1 MRKICFVLFEG
12 QKRNVVLPFLMLL
25 FICFPATSAIAQ
37 CTGCTVT
44 GPTSGNFTFVTG
56 QVVCFTANATLSD
69 VTFQTGSKMCIAPG
83 VTVVI
88 QNNINSAGNIKIEVY
103 GTLQTNQ
110 PVTFNANVDILVANG
125 GTLKGGPS
133 GTTNFNLNGP
143 GNNMFLNRGTVQV
156 GVISFLN
163 GTATNIIDNYN
174 EMDIHNNINISG
186 TTRFRNNGNL
196 IIGASFNNNS
206 QSNFINCAYF
216 EADSGFNLGGGFVIN
231 TGDFRVL
238 SQRID
243 YGGST
248 ARMENYGTVYV
259 NGVINLG
266 GGNCI
271 YHNEGKT
278 EITGSF
284 QNDGNITGPTS
295 ASKRGYFIWNGKAV
309 MNNGTIG
316 PNLDLKNSSGTSN
329 ASSLFNN
336 LAGVTIQPSV
346 SFDCISSGN
355 CSASLV
361 TTGAVCRN
369 PDGSIPC
376 DITNPGNINGSCSG
390 VNNLAFTL
398 NLAGT
403 NVGTTYTVSGATPSS
418 GTYGVATVFTIANGA
433 DGTNK
438 AIQVTDASSAACTT
452 SITIIGA
459 SCSADM
465 KIEKTVNNL
474 NPLVGSK
481 VVFTLTATNLGAANA
496 SGIIVND
503 MLPSGYTYLSS
514 STATGSYNASNGN
527 WSIGNL
533 ANAGTATLTITA
545 KVKSTGIYLNTATV
559 TSTTSDPVPGNNA
572 STATVVPKRLLV
584 TNPMIHQKTK

>member
-1 MRKICFVLFEG
+1 MEKNYIALGKTKKKNYSLIFFLISLILFTS
-12 QKRNVVLPFLMLL
+12 LS
-25 FICFPATSAIAQ
+25 ATAQ

-44 GPTSGNFTFVTG
+44 GPTSGNFTFSTG
-56 QVVCFTANATLSD
+56 QVVCFTSNAVLSD
-69 VTFQTGSKMCIAPG
+69 VTFQTGSKMCVAPG
-83 VTVVI
+83 VTVII
-88 QNNINSAGNIKIEVY
+88 QNNINSSGNIKIEVH

-110 PVTFNANVDILVANG
+110 PVTFNANVDILVASG
-125 GTLKGGPS
+125 GTLKGGSS

-143 GNNMFLNRGTVQV
+143 GNNLFVNRGDVQV
-156 GVISFLN
+156 GVISFLSA
-163 GTATNIIDNYN
+163 TATNIIDNYDQ
-174 EMDIHNNINISG
+174 MDIHNNINISG
-186 TTRFRNNGNL
+186 VTRFRNNGNL

-216 EADSGFNLGGGFVIN
+216 EAASGFNLGGGFVIN
-231 TGDFRVL
+231 TGNFRVL

-243 YGGST
+243 YGGSS

-266 GGNCI
+266 GGGCV
-271 YHNEGKT
+271 YYNEGRT
-278 EITGSF
+278 ELTSSF

-295 ASKRGYFIWNGKAV
+295 SSKRGYFVWSGKAV

-329 ASSLFNN
+329 ASSMFNN
-336 LAGVTIQPSV
+336 LGGVTIQPSI
-346 SFDCISSGN
+346 SFDCASSTN
-355 CSASLV
+355 CTAPLV

-376 DITNPGNINGSCSG
+376 NITNPGNINGSCSG
-390 VNNLAFTL
+390 GNNLVFTL
-398 NLAGT
+398 NLTGT
-403 NVGTTYTVSGATPSS
+403 NIGATYNVAGATPST
-418 GTYGVATVFTIANGA
+418 GTYGVATIFTIANGA

-438 AIQVTDASSAACTT
+438 SVIVTDGSDSNCNT

-474 NPLVGSK
+474 RPLVGSK
-481 VVFTLTATNLGAANA
+481 VTFTLTATNLGPANA
-496 SGIIVND
+496 TGVVVHD
-503 MLPSGYTYLSS
+503 ALPSGYIFLSS
-514 STATGSYNASNGN
+514 STTTGSYNTSNGN
-527 WSIGNL
+527 WTIGNL
-533 ANAGTATLTITA
+533 ANNGIAVLTITA
-545 KVKSTGIYLNTATV
+545 KVKRTGSYLNTATV
-559 TSTTSDPVPGNNA
+559 SSTTSDPVSTNNNA
-572 STATVVPKRLLV
+572 NATVSPKRLLV